1 MGFFGWVFYC
11 QPCLQVDRLVRALH
25 GVGHQV
31 EQDRGEDELQ
41 GVGEGAGGVHQHD
54 VAGGQGGETLVVAV
68 LVQPTYLRCDTI

>member
-1 MGFFGWVFYC
+1 MN
-11 QPCLQVDRLVRALH
+11 RLVRALH

-31 EQDRGEDELQ
+31 EQGRGEDELQ

-68 LVQPTYLRCDTI
+68 FVQPTYLRCDTI